1 LYCANISDLKPIG
14 EADDHCATM
23 AQVLREW
30 INFFSQKKKRKNESR
45 TRTSMPLSTKFSHQP
60 VKQIENREALG

>member
-1 LYCANISDLKPIG
+1 MFWDGHKELAHALYCANISDLKPIG

-30 INFFSQKKKRKNESR
+30 INFFLKKKERK
-45 TRTSMPLSTKFSHQP
+45 
-60 VKQIENREALG
+60 